1 MDTIRNNRPHV
12 HRHGRHAAG
21 AWCLA
26 WVGIIL
32 VAALGTLGCSAE
44 DDPSQRPGGT
54 AARGST
60 PAGSGSGTSGG
71 GGAGGTAGDLFGN
84 PDEAGSA
91 GSRIPTMPIAGTGNM
106 CIEGMANTSPVTP
119 TVWLVVDGSS
129 SMNMNFDA
137 SGNRWQVLR
146 STLMDPG
153 GIVDSLQAVV
163 KFGMVIYAGSQDQM
177 QCVSLVTVD
186 PALNN
191 FATLDAMY
199 PQTPLGNGTPTDKAI
214 EHVVMN
220 LPVLNQQQLDQKVD
234 PIYVVLATDGA
245 PNALCGNGGGGGVG
259 MGASGGDP
267 MVMQRVIDVV
277 TSGTTMGMQM
287 FVISLAGQDM
297 VLKTHLEQVAAAT
310 SSKLPPFV
318 PASRADL
325 INNFQSIVGGATCQ
339 VSLNGMVA
347 SGKECSGTVKLNG
360 MDLMCNSDNGWRMP
374 DDHTVQLTGTACD
387 TLLSMQSLVTA
398 TFPCGVFVVK

>member
-1 MDTIRNNRPHV
+1 
-12 HRHGRHAAG
+12 
-21 AWCLA
+21 
-26 WVGIIL
+26 
-32 VAALGTLGCSAE
+32 LGCGA
-44 DDPSQRPGGT
+44 DDNPSSGRPSGT
-54 AARGST
+54 AATGSGS
-60 PAGSGSGTSGG
+60 AGSGSGTGKGG
-71 GGAGGTAGDLFGN
+71 DDMFGN
-84 PDEAGSA
+84 APSA
-91 GSRIPTMPIAGTGNM
+91 GTDAMPMRPPAMATAGTGAM
-106 CIEGMANTSPVTP
+106 CIEGTASTAPVTP

-146 STLMDPG
+146 STLMAPD

-163 KFGMVIYAGSQDQM
+163 KFGLVIYAGSDDPS
-177 QCVSLVTVD
+177 QCVSLVTLQ

-191 FATLDAMY
+191 FMAIDAMY
-199 PQTPLGNGTPTDKAI
+199 PQTPLGSGTPTDKAI

-220 LPVLNQQQLDQKVD
+220 LPVLNEQQLDERVD

-245 PNALCGNGGGGGVG
+245 PNALCAGNGGGVG
-259 MGASGGDP
+259 MGSSGGDP
-267 MVMQRVIDVV
+267 VVMQRVIDVV
-277 TSGTTMGMQM
+277 TNGTMMGMQM

-297 VLKTHLEQVAAAT
+297 VLKTHLDQVAAAT
-310 SSKLPPFV
+310 TSKLPPFV
-318 PASRADL
+318 PASRAEL

-339 VSLNGMVA
+339 VTLNGMVA
-347 SGKECSGTVKLNG
+347 AGKECSGTVKLNG
-360 MDLMCNSDNGWRMP
+360 MELMCNADNGWRMT

>member
-1 MDTIRNNRPHV
+1 MDTFANNGTHVRRIR
-12 HRHGRHAAG
+12 G
-21 AWCLA
+21 AFSLA
-26 WVGIIL
+26 LLGL
-32 VAALGTLGCSAE
+32 LTAAALACSAE
-44 DDPSQRPGGT
+44 DDSGSRPGAGT
-54 AARGST
+54 AANGSI
-60 PAGSGSGTSGG
+60 PAGSGSGTSGN
-71 GGAGGTAGDLFGN
+71 GAGGDDLFGN
-84 PDEAGSA
+84 PDQAGSA
-91 GSRIPTMPIAGTGNM
+91 GSRVPLMPIGGTGNM

-119 TVWLVVDGSS
+119 TVWLIVDGSS

-163 KFGMVIYAGSQDQM
+163 KFGMVIYAGTQDEM
-177 QCVSLVTVD
+177 QCVRLVTVD

-199 PQTPLGNGTPTDKAI
+199 PQTPLGSGTPTDKAI

-220 LPVLNQQQLDQKVD
+220 LPVLNEQQLDQKID

-245 PNALCGNGGGGGVG
+245 PNALCGNGGSFG

-277 TSGTTMGMQM
+277 TSGTKAGMQM
-287 FVISLAGQDM
+287 YVISLAGQDM
-297 VLKTHLEQVAAAT
+297 VLKTHLEGVAAAT

-325 INNFQSIVGGATCQ
+325 ISNFQSIVGGATCQ
-339 VSLNGMVA
+339 VALNGMVA
-347 SGKECSGTVKLNG
+347 AGKECSGTVKLNG
-360 MDLMCNSDNGWRMP
+360 TDLMCNSDNGWRMP

-387 TLLSMQSLVTA
+387 MLLSTQSLVTA